1 MELHLKDRLLIP
13 QILPEKGNFME
24 FNLKKSILHKIAI
37 TDQDRKDYEIN
48 ENAQEHRIEWNVMK
62 DKKNPL
68 AVDFSKEEL
77 EYMRKSCESIVDK
90 QLPDDVWG
98 VVEHIY
104 DATQE

>member
-13 QILPEKGNFME
+13 QIFPEKGIVME
-24 FNLKKSILHKIAI
+24 FNLKKSILQKIAI
-37 TDQDRKDYEIN
+37 TDQDRKDYGIN
-48 ENAQEHRIEWNVMK
+48 ENAQEHRIEWNVTK
-62 DKKNPL
+62 DKETPL

-77 EYMRKSCESIVDK
+77 EYMRKSCEAIADK

-98 VVEHIY
+98 VVGHIY